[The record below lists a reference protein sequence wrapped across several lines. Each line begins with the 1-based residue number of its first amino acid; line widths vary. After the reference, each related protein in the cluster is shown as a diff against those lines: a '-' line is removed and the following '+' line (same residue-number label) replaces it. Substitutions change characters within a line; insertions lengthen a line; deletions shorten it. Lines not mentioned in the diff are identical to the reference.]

1 MAAPINRARIIKEHV
16 ERTLLSLIDDL
27 RDKRFEIPPHQREY
41 CWTHPQQNKFI
52 LSVLK
57 GYPIPS
63 ILMSASRA
71 NNEKPTL
78 EDGRQRLT
86 TARMFRDDLFAC
98 EGRKYSEMSQ
108 REQERFDD
116 ERVLVITFYNA
127 TQDQR
132 IEIFD
137 WHQNGAPLTPGE
149 RYHAHQAT
157 PLVRFVKE
165 TLMTPGIGL
174 HDRAA
179 QIWGVRGDAA
189 DGQSK
194 DKRRKWLQSAVA
206 LITGLAYGPK
216 FMNKNYNSV
225 VENGFMTSPSFNDAK
240 KRAVTADLMRILEIY
255 DEAQR
260 IQPVAGV
267 SWLNKHWDIGNFT
280 GYIVYSLS
288 ALDRMGYKE
297 TAEAIG
303 ETYDFDEQAYEP
315 NSMSSEPAE
324 WHRVKTTWV
333 NYLVSIRREALN
345 NPGKNFTAILRDR
358 HQLGMG
364 KDRNWKLERWAKG
377 YNRVFDLDVPDDDDS
392 DNENT
397 GEDSETDSDD

>member
-1 MAAPINRARIIKEHV
+1 MTSITKTRITKEHV

-27 RDKRFEIPPHQREY
+27 RDKRFEVPPHQREY
-41 CWTHPQQNKFI
+41 CWTGPQQNKFI

-86 TARMFRDDLFAC
+86 TARMFRDDQITC
-98 EGRKYSEMSQ
+98 EGRKYSEMTE
-108 REQERFDD
+108 REKERFDD

-157 PLVRFVKE
+157 PLVKFVKE

-179 QIWGVRGDAA
+179 ATWGIRGDAP

-206 LITGLAYGPK
+206 LVTGLAYGPK
-216 FMNKNYNSV
+216 FMNKNYNTV
-225 VENGFMTSPSFNDAK
+225 VENNFMTSPAFNDAK
-240 KRAVTADLMRILEIY
+240 KLAVLAELNRILEIY
-255 DEAQR
+255 EEAQR
-260 IQPVAGV
+260 IQPVAGS
-267 SWLNKHWDIGNFT
+267 SWHKVHWDVGNFT
-280 GYIVYSLS
+280 GYIAYSLS
-288 ALDRMGYKE
+288 SLDRMGYKE
-297 TAEAIG
+297 TADAIG
-303 ETYDFDEQAYEP
+303 EVFDYDEKAYEP
-315 NSMSSEPAE
+315 NSVSSQPDE
-324 WHRVKTTWV
+324 WNRLKTTWV
-333 NYLVSIRREALN
+333 KYIVSVRREALN
-345 NPGKNFTAILRDR
+345 SPAKSFNTILKSR
-358 HQLGMG
+358 HQQGMG
-364 KDRNWKLERWAKG
+364 KDRNWKLDRWTRG
-377 YNRVFDLDVPDDDDS
+377 YNIVFGLNAADHDNADNENMGDDS
-392 DNENT
+392 D
-397 GEDSETDSDD
+397 TDSDD